1 MWFLE
6 LYMFPLFTTV
16 KKNRVYLK
24 EVLIMTMSEK
34 FEIAE
39 LIRTIVREELQRVLS
54 ENVCSSTTTTTTNS
68 NENAEAYLKK
78 ISPMM
83 KDYMSRFTLIDIS
96 HEMRSVLTD
105 DEIKW
110 VIIHLDSTEPYSKK
124 NGKELS
130 ELLFK

>member
-1 MWFLE
+1 
-6 LYMFPLFTTV
+6 
-16 KKNRVYLK
+16 
-24 EVLIMTMSEK
+24 MTMSEK